1 MVAMTAHHHNA
12 TFAIGKLDAQKR
24 PVRRRPIADVARTV
38 YTDCMSLNAIDIE
51 QSRER
56 IGMTAKAMLSGE
68 CSYIEGVRTICGLLP
83 GARIDQFA
91 EPFVTLVAVD
101 SETDAVPVGRFRE
114 LWHPDAK
121 IKFEA
126 KWNEAEN
133 YAKSVGEPAC
143 RAAIA
148 WVERHPTYGS

>member
-1 MVAMTAHHHNA
+1 
-12 TFAIGKLDAQKR
+12 
-24 PVRRRPIADVARTV
+24 
-38 YTDCMSLNAIDIE
+38 MSMNAIDIE
-51 QSRER
+51 QSREK
-56 IGMTAKAMLSGE
+56 IGMTAKAMLFGE
-68 CSYIEGVRTICGLLP
+68 CSYIESVRTICGLLP

-101 SETDAVPVGRFRE
+101 SETDAVPVGKSRE
-114 LWHPDAK
+114 LWRPDAK
-121 IKFEA
+121 VKFEA

-133 YAKSVGEPAC
+133 YARSVGEPAC